1 MTKFRSII
9 VTLFMIVSFVGLAD
23 AGYLTYEHYAEIPLP
38 CSNFACET
46 VTTSEYSVLFGVIPL
61 ALLGVF
67 YYLGVLMTSVY
78 VYLTEKT
85 NVLKVLSLFT
95 GLGLITSVYLVY
107 LQVSVIHAI
116 CIYCMASAG
125 TSTLLF
131 VLGMVYLQVFKNKDI
146 SS

>member
-1 MTKFRSII
+1 M
-9 VTLFMIVSFVGLAD
+9 LVSFLGLID

-67 YYLGVLMTSVY
+67 YYLTVLCASVY
-78 VYLTEKT
+78 VYLTENTK
-85 NVLKVLSLFT
+85 VLKAVSAFT
-95 GLGLITSVYLVY
+95 GIGLITSIYLVY
-107 LQVSVIHAI
+107 LQISVIQAI